1 MTYRIDFK
9 EAAQADLVAL
19 AKSEPKAFLKST
31 GIDRGTEDSSSY
43 RHW

>member
-19 AKSEPKAFLKST
+19 AKSEPKAFLKAQAL
-31 GIDRGTEDSSSY
+31 I
-43 RHW
+43 